1 MHLNGFPTVELSLLN
16 LNHSCSSSWRLMVGA
31 MLHTQ
36 PSCTLSAKFRFVGL
50 PVLSTTLVS
59 SGHSVAMQH
68 FKTILD
74 AKCPH
79 NIGTIDFAPLGG
91 FLSFPPPHQPR
102 TRVVGHFALSTT
114 LVSSGHSSATQ
125 HFQMFLDVLVLHNT
139 GTLDFAH
146 LGCFRRFPP
155 LHQPR
160 TRVVG
165 RPVLSTTLVSS
176 GHSFACRK
184 RAAAMWD
191 RAKRFKRGVSWSITL
206 ALGMRL
212 ME

>member
-68 FKTILD
+68 FQTILD

-102 TRVVGHFALSTT
+102 TRVVGRPALSTT
-114 LVSSGHSSATQ
+114 LVSSGHSVAMQ
-125 HFQMFLDVLVLHNT
+125 HFQIILDVTCPLNPDRLDLV
-139 GTLDFAH
+139 H
-146 LGCFRRFPP
+146 LGGFLRFGP
-155 LHQPR
+155 LDQPAI
-160 TRVVG
+160 G
-165 RPVLSTTLVSS
+165 LS
-176 GHSFACRK
+176 K
-184 RAAAMWD
+184 
-191 RAKRFKRGVSWSITL
+191 KWS
-206 ALGMRL
+206 
-212 ME
+212 